1 MTVKFNAVG
10 EDYPIFIS
18 VILHLI
24 DLDEA
29 QGLDKQKYIQR
40 SMRILIWKM
49 PLDKNWYLIFDVDEA
64 QQLHNNAVQ
73 MFSIEIGVDVL
84 TTFADVDAESMS
96 DTNAASAQSDDLE
109 RVERQVYNEADV
121 STI

>member
-29 QGLDKQKYIQR
+29 Q
-40 SMRILIWKM
+40 ILIQKK
-49 PLDKNWYLIFDVDEA
+49 PLDKNGDLIFDIDEI
-64 QQLHNNAVQ
+64 QQLNNNAVQ
-73 MFSIEIGVDVL
+73 KLSRAIGVDDL
-84 TTFADVDAESMS
+84 TTFADVGAESMS
-96 DTNAASAQSDDLE
+96 DTNAESSME
-109 RVERQVYNEADV
+109 RNYQNK
-121 STI
+121 SS